1 VLEVDLKLRARGAFG
16 KERRLSPG
24 ISRKWAFWA
33 LVAWLASAMWTLRAQ
48 SEGDHAPMS
57 TDAPNLPYRATVK
70 PTGDENLDRVLRL
83 ASGLIALQ
91 ERAPTDAVGVVS
103 RIGAEAEKLR
113 PALESEG
120 YWAGQVAVVAP
131 GVAASGGSL
140 DPAALA
146 AQPAP
151 LALEIRVTPGPR
163 YTFRNIQ
170 TLGGGPDVAVAP
182 GDPARAETVILA
194 QEAAWNAMREDGR
207 PLARID
213 RSVTVDHGA
222 RAMDVTFTE
231 QPGPRADFAM
241 PEVAGTERVDPEV
254 VRRVAALR
262 LAERGYLP
270 RRLNQARA
278 DVSAL
283 GPFSQVRVDQATALD
298 ANGRLPV
305 TVTVRERPFRAI
317 SASAGYE
324 TNFGAR
330 LGLSW
335 EHRNVLGG
343 AENLRVELE
352 GSRIG
357 SQADRMNARAAI
369 IWRQPLPL
377 GYVGTAVASLAFVR
391 DRLDSYDRDAAIFS
405 LLYER
410 RLSDR
415 WTLSTGP
422 VGEVGQSAP
431 SGGTLVPYQIAGF
444 TGQLRYDST
453 DSLLDPRRG
462 IRAVGSITPSYAF
475 TEGTVF
481 MPLRIAGS
489 TYFDLA
495 GGGRTILALRGAFG
509 SLLNASAGTVPPPQ
523 RFYAGGGGSVR
534 GYDYQSIGPRDS
546 RGRPSGGASLLEASV
561 ELRQRFGSSY
571 GAVAFVDAGAVGTNA
586 GAPTDE
592 IRIGA
597 GVGARYY
604 TPIGPI
610 RADVAIPLIRQQGS
624 GSFGFYIG
632 IGHAF

>member
-1 VLEVDLKLRARGAFG
+1 
-16 KERRLSPG
+16 LSPG
-24 ISRKWAFWA
+24 ISRNWAFLA
-33 LVAWLASAMWTLRAQ
+33 LLAWLASAMWTLRAQ
-48 SEGDHAPMS
+48 PEADAAPIS
-57 TDAPNLPYRATVK
+57 ADAPNLPYRATVK
-70 PTGDENLDRVLRL
+70 PTGDDNLDRVLRL

-91 ERAPTDAVGVVS
+91 ERAPTDAEGVVS

-120 YWAGQVAVVAP
+120 YWAGQVEVVAP

-146 AQPAP
+146 AQPSP

-170 TLGGGPDVAVAP
+170 TLGGGPDVAVTP
-182 GDPARAETVILA
+182 GAPARAETVILA
-194 QEAAWNAMREDGR
+194 QEAAWNAMRQDGR

-241 PEVAGTERVDPEV
+241 PEVVGTERVDPEV

-270 RRLNQARA
+270 GRLDQARA

-357 SQADRMNARAAI
+357 SEADRMNARAAI

-377 GYVGTAVASLAFVR
+377 GYVGTAVGSLSFVR

-431 SGGTLVPYQIAGF
+431 SGGTLEAYQIAGF

-453 DSLLDPRRG
+453 DSALDPRRG

-475 TEGTVF
+475 TESQVF
-481 MPLRIAGS
+481 VPLRISGS
-489 TYFDLA
+489 TYFDLS

-509 SLLNASAGTVPPPQ
+509 SLLNATAATVPPPQ

-546 RGRPSGGASLLEASV
+546 RGKPSGGASLLEGSV

-592 IRIGA
+592 IRVGA